1 LRFISDLTL
10 IDGENSFL
18 LKKRIALLKA
28 IDEVGSLNLA
38 AKLVPLSYK
47 GAWDMIDVMNN
58 LCPMPIVEKNTG
70 GVGGGGTKLTQYGK
84 NLVKT
89 YEIIEKEHQKFLETI
104 SLVTDFDSGNL
115 KFFRRFNMQISARN
129 QLLGIIQKIEIEKVS
144 ATIYVKLKSGYVM
157 TSVITVGAIE
167 NLGLKENDEV
177 IVIIKSN
184 SIFFSKDEKINIS
197 ARNKLNGII
206 ESIHLGEI
214 NAEVILNVN
223 GDLIA
228 GIITKNAIDE
238 LGLKVTD
245 KATAIIKSSDVM
257 IGK

>member
-1 LRFISDLTL
+1 MKFISDLTL
-10 IDGENSFL
+10 IDGESSFL

-28 IDEVGSLNLA
+28 IDEVGSLNSA
-38 AKLVPLSYK
+38 IKLVPLSYK
-47 GAWDMIDVMNN
+47 GAWDMIDIMNN
-58 LCPMPIVEKNTG
+58 LCPTPVVEKNTG
-70 GVGGGGTKLTQYGK
+70 GIGGGGTRLTQYGK

-144 ATIYVKLKSGYVM
+144 ATVYVKLKNDYVI
-157 TSVITVGAIE
+157 TSVITAGAVE
-167 NLGLKENDEV
+167 NLALKEEDEV

-184 SIFFSKDEKINIS
+184 SVILSIDEKINIS
-197 ARNKLNGII
+197 ARNKLNGVI
-206 ESIHLGEI
+206 EKIYLGEV
-214 NAEVILNVN
+214 NAEVIVN
-223 GDLIA
+223 IGGDLIA
-228 GIITKNAIDE
+228 CVITKNSVQE
-238 LGLKVTD
+238 LNIKIGDTGPLVV
-245 KATAIIKSSDVM
+245 KSSDVM

>member
-1 LRFISDLTL
+1 MRFISDLTL

>member
-1 LRFISDLTL
+1 
-10 IDGENSFL
+10 
-18 LKKRIALLKA
+18 
-28 IDEVGSLNLA
+28 
-38 AKLVPLSYK
+38 
-47 GAWDMIDVMNN
+47 
-58 LCPMPIVEKNTG
+58 
-70 GVGGGGTKLTQYGK
+70 
-84 NLVKT
+84 
-89 YEIIEKEHQKFLETI
+89 
-104 SLVTDFDSGNL
+104 
-115 KFFRRFNMQISARN
+115 MQISARN

>member
-1 LRFISDLTL
+1 MRFISDLTL

-129 QLLGIIQKIEIEKVS
+129 QISGVVELIEIGTVN
-144 ATIYVKLKSGYVM
+144 ATVYIKLKSGYTMV
-157 TSVITVGAIE
+157 SVITVGAVE
-167 NLGLKENDEV
+167 NLNLEIGDEV
-177 IVIIKSN
+177 IVIIKS
-184 SIFFSKDEKINIS
+184 SAVLITTDISLSIS
-197 ARNKLNGII
+197 ARNKLNGVV
-206 ESIHLGEI
+206 ENIHLGEV
-214 NAEVILNVN
+214 NSEVIINIG

-228 GIITKNAIDE
+228 SVITKNAVGE
-238 LGLKVTD
+238 LDVKIGDKVT
-245 KATAIIKSSDVM
+245 AVIKSNDVM

>member
-1 LRFISDLTL
+1 MRFISDLTL

-129 QLLGIIQKIEIEKVS
+129 QLLGIIQKIEVEKVS

>member
-1 LRFISDLTL
+1 MRFISDLTL

-228 GIITKNAIDE
+228 GVITKNAIDE

>member
-1 LRFISDLTL
+1 MRFISDLTL

-184 SIFFSKDEKINIS
+184 SIFFSKKPEIPFICRDQ
-197 ARNKLNGII
+197 KLIKN
-206 ESIHLGEI
+206 LPFKEI
-214 NAEVILNVN
+214 YYI
-223 GDLIA
+223 
-228 GIITKNAIDE
+228 
-238 LGLKVTD
+238 
-245 KATAIIKSSDVM
+245 M
-257 IGK
+257 

>member
-1 LRFISDLTL
+1 MRFISDLTL

-129 QLLGIIQKIEIEKVS
+129 QLLGIIQKIEVEKVS

-228 GIITKNAIDE
+228 GVITKNAIDE

>member
-1 LRFISDLTL
+1 MKFISDLTL
-10 IDGENSFL
+10 MDGENSFL

-58 LCPMPIVEKNTG
+58 LCPTPVVEKNLG
-70 GVGGGGTKLTQYGK
+70 GIGGGGTKLTSYGK

-89 YEIIEKEHQKFLETI
+89 YEVIEKEHQKFLETI
-104 SLVTDFDSGNL
+104 SSITDFDSGNL

-129 QLLGIIQKIEIEKVS
+129 QLLGVVLSIIFEKVN
-144 ATIYVKLKSGYVM
+144 ATIHIKLKSGYVM
-157 TSVITVGAIE
+157 TSVITTGAVE

-177 IVIIKSN
+177 IVIFKS
-184 SIFFSKDEKINIS
+184 SSTLLSMDEKINIS
-197 ARNKLNGII
+197 ARNKLSGVV
-206 ESIHLGEI
+206 EKVHLDQI
-214 NAEVILNVN
+214 NAEVIVDIG

-228 GIITKNAIDE
+228 CIITKDSIEE
-238 LGLKVTD
+238 LGVKIGD
-245 KATAIIKSSDVM
+245 KATVVVKSSDVM

>member
-1 LRFISDLTL
+1 MRFISDLTL

-129 QLLGIIQKIEIEKVS
+129 QLLGIIQKIEVEKVS
-144 ATIYVKLKSGYVM
+144 ATIYVKLKSGYVK
-157 TSVITVGAIE
+157 TSVITFGAIE
-167 NLGLKENDEV
+167 NLRLKEINEV

-228 GIITKNAIDE
+228 GVITKNAIDE

>member
-1 LRFISDLTL
+1 MRFISDLTL

-70 GVGGGGTKLTQYGK
+70 GVGGGGTKLTKYGK

-104 SLVTDFDSGNL
+104 SL
-115 KFFRRFNMQISARN
+115 I
-129 QLLGIIQKIEIEKVS
+129 QLLI
-144 ATIYVKLKSGYVM
+144 KL
-157 TSVITVGAIE
+157 TVFSESLI
-167 NLGLKENDEV
+167 LL
-177 IVIIKSN
+177 N
-184 SIFFSKDEKINIS
+184 SID
-197 ARNKLNGII
+197 
-206 ESIHLGEI
+206 
-214 NAEVILNVN
+214 
-223 GDLIA
+223 
-228 GIITKNAIDE
+228 
-238 LGLKVTD
+238 
-245 KATAIIKSSDVM
+245 KSSTKYFS
-257 IGK
+257 ISLSKPLFSLRLS

>member
-1 LRFISDLTL
+1 MKFISDLTL
-10 IDGENSFL
+10 IDGESSFL

-28 IDEVGSLNLA
+28 IDEVGSLNSA
-38 AKLVPLSYK
+38 IKLVPLSYK
-47 GAWDMIDVMNN
+47 GAWDMIDIMNN
-58 LCPMPIVEKNTG
+58 LCPTPVVEKNTG
-70 GVGGGGTKLTQYGK
+70 GIGGGGTRLTQYGK

-144 ATIYVKLKSGYVM
+144 ATVYVKLKNDYVI
-157 TSVITVGAIE
+157 TSVITAGAVE
-167 NLGLKENDEV
+167 NLALKEEDEV

-184 SIFFSKDEKINIS
+184 SVILSIDEKINIS
-197 ARNKLNGII
+197 ARNKLNGVI
-206 ESIHLGEI
+206 EKIYLGEV
-214 NAEVILNVN
+214 NAEVIVN
-223 GDLIA
+223 IGGDLIA
-228 GIITKNAIDE
+228 CVITKNSAQE
-238 LGLKVTD
+238 LNIKIGD
-245 KATAIIKSSDVM
+245 KGTIVVKSSDVM

>member
-1 LRFISDLTL
+1 MKFESDLTL
-10 IDGENSFL
+10 IDGEESFL
-18 LKKRIALLKA
+18 LKKRIALLSA
-28 IDEVGSLNLA
+28 IDKVGSLNAA

-47 GAWDMIDVMNN
+47 GAWNMIDTMNN
-58 LCPMPIVEKNTG
+58 LCPVPVVEKITG
-70 GVGGGGTKLTQYGK
+70 GVNGGGTTLTEYGR

-89 YEIIEKEHQKFLETI
+89 YEIIQKEHQKFLETLSHI
-104 SLVTDFDSGNL
+104 TDFDKGSL

-129 QLLGIIQKIEIEKVS
+129 QLLGIIQKIEVEKVS

-228 GIITKNAIDE
+228 GVITKNAIDE

>member
-1 LRFISDLTL
+1 MKFISDLTL
-10 IDGENSFL
+10 IDGESSFL

-28 IDEVGSLNLA
+28 IDEVGSLNSA
-38 AKLVPLSYK
+38 IKLVPLSYK
-47 GAWDMIDVMNN
+47 GAWDMIDIMNN
-58 LCPMPIVEKNTG
+58 LCPTPVVEKNTG
-70 GVGGGGTKLTQYGK
+70 GIGGGGTRLTQYGK

-144 ATIYVKLKSGYVM
+144 ATVYVKLKNDYVI
-157 TSVITVGAIE
+157 TSVITTGAVE
-167 NLGLKENDEV
+167 NLALKEEDEV

-184 SIFFSKDEKINIS
+184 SVILSIDEKINIS
-197 ARNKLNGII
+197 ARNKLNGVI
-206 ESIHLGEI
+206 EKIYLGEV
-214 NAEVILNVN
+214 NAEVIVN
-223 GDLIA
+223 IGGDLIA
-228 GIITKNAIDE
+228 CVITKNSVQE
-238 LGLKVTD
+238 LNIKIGD
-245 KATAIIKSSDVM
+245 KGTIVVKSSDVM

>member
-1 LRFISDLTL
+1 MKFISDLTL
-10 IDGENSFL
+10 IDGESSFL

-28 IDEVGSLNLA
+28 IDEVGSLNSA
-38 AKLVPLSYK
+38 IKLVPLSYK
-47 GAWDMIDVMNN
+47 GAWDMIYIMNN
-58 LCPMPIVEKNTG
+58 LCPTPVVEKNTG
-70 GVGGGGTKLTQYGK
+70 GIGGGGTRLTQYGK

-144 ATIYVKLKSGYVM
+144 ATVYVKLKNDYVI
-157 TSVITVGAIE
+157 TSVITAGAVE
-167 NLGLKENDEV
+167 NLALKEEDEV

-184 SIFFSKDEKINIS
+184 SVILSIDEKINIS
-197 ARNKLNGII
+197 ARNKLNGVI
-206 ESIHLGEI
+206 EKIYLGEV
-214 NAEVILNVN
+214 NAEVIVN
-223 GDLIA
+223 IGGDLIA
-228 GIITKNAIDE
+228 CVITKNSVQE
-238 LGLKVTD
+238 LNIKIGD
-245 KATAIIKSSDVM
+245 KGTIVVKSSDVM

>member
-1 LRFISDLTL
+1 MRFISDLTL

-115 KFFRRFNMQISARN
+115 KFFRRLSMQISARN
-129 QLLGIIQKIEIEKVS
+129 QLLGIIQKIEVEKVS

-228 GIITKNAIDE
+228 GVITKNAIDE

>member
-1 LRFISDLTL
+1 MRFISDLTL

-129 QLLGIIQKIEIEKVS
+129 QLLGIIQKIEVEKVS
-144 ATIYVKLKSGYVM
+144 APIYVQLKSGYVK
-157 TSVITVGAIE
+157 TSVITFGAIE

-228 GIITKNAIDE
+228 GVITKNAIDE

>member
-129 QLLGIIQKIEIEKVS
+129 QLLGIIQKIEVEKVS

-228 GIITKNAIDE
+228 GVITKNAIDE

>member
-1 LRFISDLTL
+1 MRFISDLTL

-129 QLLGIIQKIEIEKVS
+129 QLLGIIQKIEVEKVS

-228 GIITKNAIDE
+228 GVITKNAIDE
-238 LGLKVTD
+238 LGLKATD

>member
-1 LRFISDLTL
+1 MKFISDLTL
-10 IDGENSFL
+10 IDGESSFL

-28 IDEVGSLNLA
+28 IDEVGSLNSA
-38 AKLVPLSYK
+38 IKLVPLSYK
-47 GAWDMIDVMNN
+47 GAWDMIDIMNN
-58 LCPMPIVEKNTG
+58 LCPTPVVEKNTG
-70 GVGGGGTKLTQYGK
+70 GIGGGGTRLTQYGK

-144 ATIYVKLKSGYVM
+144 ATVYVKLKNDYVI
-157 TSVITVGAIE
+157 TSVITAGAVE
-167 NLGLKENDEV
+167 NLALKEEDEV

-184 SIFFSKDEKINIS
+184 SVILSIDEKINIS
-197 ARNKLNGII
+197 ARNKLNGVI
-206 ESIHLGEI
+206 EKIYLGEV
-214 NAEVILNVN
+214 NAEVIVN
-223 GDLIA
+223 IGGDLIA
-228 GIITKNAIDE
+228 CVITKNSVQE
-238 LGLKVTD
+238 LNIKIGD
-245 KATAIIKSSDVM
+245 KGTIVVKSSDVM